1 MDGRQLLERVV
12 ATLGVL
18 GLIAALPFYVSSGLV
33 APLWA
38 IIVLLLIWAV
48 LAVCSVRW
56 FTRRP
61 WVVLLLP
68 LIAAAVWFATLSLGE
83 HLLGWQA

>member
-1 MDGRQLLERVV
+1 MDGRRVLERVV

-18 GLIAALPFYVSSGLV
+18 GLIGVLPFYVLSGLV

-38 IIVLLLIWAV
+38 IVLLLLVWAA

-56 FTRRP
+56 FARRP
-61 WVVLLLP
+61 WVVLVLP
-68 LIAAAVWFATLSLGE
+68 LVAAAVWFATIILGE
-83 HLLGWQA
+83 QLLGWQA